1 MRLTKIFHSQSGRSL
16 VEILAVLAIMGI
28 LSLAGILGV
37 QYAMEANRE
46 NETLNRFS
54 KVVAGART
62 SRILDTLG
70 EKTKFNQN
78 TGEERDEYV
87 KMPVNMSDVISNIGG
102 DIYAVDATDLDGK
115 ASVISHIWAPLKGP
129 FKDGTEERVEIR
141 VYVETPYAF
150 TVHADN
156 LTFNACMKIVQADL
170 GYSFTYDEG
179 SEDWKQPSQVQ
190 TAEGAKALCE
200 KIAPQNK
207 TGGDTA
213 MVYSP
218 FIRRAVAASPSS
230 SAPGTL
236 VMWFGPYAC
245 MGNNCAAGKCEG
257 AECCCTFEDGGR
269 EVSLTDPAPVGCAAV
284 NGKCVGCAQPD
295 SKGICKP
302 KSGISSCEPK
312 CTLDICQN
320 ANNPYYCGDGLCCP
334 SAAACGNGKCVTTP
348 PVECKGDRPITC
360 GAQCCSTDETCN
372 EEKGICEP
380 LKKCTGAQQTCSKQ
394 TDGSF
399 SHCCGPTETCCGTA
413 CCAANQQCGD
423 FGKCESIKCN
433 ESSPTYCAPNLC
445 CNPANSKCDKE
456 KGECI
461 VACPAGETQYCAEES
476 KVKTEQIG
484 VCSIKTSDCLRYA
497 CTKETLILKD
507 PSGPR
512 KRSLEVPL
520 KGIKGFSY
528 CADEINGKCALVTY
542 CDTAPVATQGHMLQ
556 RCDSCTTVNTGVPSG
571 FWNPRTE
578 VCKGDKIVKISAL
591 VDKKDVLIIGKCQG
605 VECSLC
611 PRMTNFAV
619 IAGGG
624 CCNLDT
630 HTAWISCSHCEN
642 PSVVIDNCGRTM
654 AAMDICCPKGEGTN
668 QGCTSPEKQG
678 RCLENFPVE
687 GQCCENSCPSEG
699 GGNECCASEDIA
711 NTDEGKEVCCSDSEP
726 STKACC
732 EKKDRHWEE
741 EDGEGTC
748 CEADKWCA
756 DASGDP
762 EKGTCCTGEQ
772 NCNDTT
778 HNCEDKPK
786 CPGQTY
792 SELYVKKGNEDGC
805 CDNDKACPTECCEG
819 EKVCAG

>member
-62 SRILDTLG
+62 SRILENLG

-78 TGEERDEYV
+78 TGDERKNGYV
-87 KMPVNMSDVISNIGG
+87 RMPVDMHDVISNIGD
-102 DIYAVDATDLDGK
+102 DIYASDATDVDGQP
-115 ASVISHIWAPLKGP
+115 SVNSYILAPLKGP
-129 FKDGTEERVEIR
+129 FKDGTEEEVEIR

-207 TGGDTA
+207 GGGDTA

-230 SAPGTL
+230 NAPGTL

-245 MGNNCAAGKCEG
+245 MGDNCAAGKCEG

-334 SAAACGNGKCVTTP
+334 SAAACGNGRCVTTP
-348 PVECKGDRPITC
+348 PVECKGERPITC
-360 GAQCCSTDETCN
+360 GAQCCSIDETCN
-372 EEKGICEP
+372 AEKGICEP
-380 LKKCTGAQQTCSKQ
+380 LKKCTGAQQTCLKQ
-394 TDGSF
+394 TDESF

-461 VACPAGETQYCAEES
+461 VACPAGETQYCAEEGS
-476 KVKTEQIG
+476 VKTEQIG

-556 RCDSCTTVNTGVPSG
+556 RCKSCMPGGTSVPGS

-591 VDKKDVLIIGKCQG
+591 VDKKDALIIGKCQG

-654 AAMDICCPKGEGTN
+654 AAMDICCPKSGAEDD
-668 QGCTSPEKQG
+668 GCTSPDKKNECIK
-678 RCLENFPVE
+678 NFPIDGKCCKNACKSE
-687 GQCCENSCPSEG
+687 TDGGQECCAEDDTYQNRICCSADDPTTKDCCEHKGREFCPTDPTKPDEG
-699 GGNECCASEDIA
+699 ECCASGEKCVS
-711 NTDEGKEVCCSDSEP
+711 NSCKPTEL
-726 STKACC
+726 C
-732 EKKDRHWEE
+732 EIKGMVSGYKDK
-741 EDGEGTC
+741 G
-748 CEADKWCA
+748 
-756 DASGDP
+756 GD
-762 EKGTCCTGEQ
+762 
-772 NCNDTT
+772 
-778 HNCEDKPK
+778 
-786 CPGQTY
+786 
-792 SELYVKKGNEDGC
+792 EDGC
-805 CDNDKACPTECCEG
+805 CEKEQACPDECCYVG
-819 EKVCAG
+819 QICARP